1 MSNYG
6 ASVVIH
12 RHTIFVPHCINPLH
26 AYSPCGRGG
35 SSLQLA
41 DRWQRLN
48 FGLEDGLLM
57 KSRIINQIPLL
68 ALLIQVR
75 TAHHHYSCKG
85 WACFRDSGSSS
96 RHRSSTPSLPLW
108 VALQWSEHLLRKA
121 WAQTIPCSV
130 GTRVPSVAWPAG
142 SNGGCISH
150 GICWSKVVQKQRF
163 PTSVRS
169 VLKACVC
176 WHT

>member
-26 AYSPCGRGG
+26 AYSPCGREG

-41 DRWQRLN
+41 NRWQRLN
-48 FGLEDGLLM
+48 FGPEVGLLM
-57 KSRIINQIPLL
+57 KSRIINHSL
-68 ALLIQVR
+68 ALIMQVR
-75 TAHHHYSCKG
+75 TSRRHCSCEG

-96 RHRSSTPSLPLW
+96 HHRSSTPSLPLW

-121 WAQTIPCSV
+121 WAQSIPCSM

-142 SNGGCISH
+142 SSGGCISH
-150 GICWSKVVQKQRF
+150 GICQSKGVQNQRF

-169 VLKACVC
+169 LLKACVC